1 VAPQHR
7 RDTFTLGT
15 NESFVEKVRDIVG
28 LYLNPP
34 DHAVVRLDEKSH
46 VQVLERTQPLL
57 PLFLACPNAKP
68 QPIDVTG

>member
-1 VAPQHR
+1 
-7 RDTFTLGT
+7 
-15 NESFVEKVRDIVG
+15 VEKVRDIVG